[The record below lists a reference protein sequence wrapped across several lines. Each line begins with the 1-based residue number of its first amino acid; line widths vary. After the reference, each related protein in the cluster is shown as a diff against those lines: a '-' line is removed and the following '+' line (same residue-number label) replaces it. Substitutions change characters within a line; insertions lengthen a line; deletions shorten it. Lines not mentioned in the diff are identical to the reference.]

1 MSITLDKIIAEVR
14 GLPPSEQQQLR
25 ETLNEMIES
34 ARSED
39 EREDALERRLSA
51 KGIITL
57 PSASANDETDFD
69 DDDWEPVN
77 IMGVPVSEMIIRER
91 R

>member
-1 MSITLDKIIAEVR
+1 MSATLDKIIEEVR
-14 GLPPSEQQQLR
+14 QLPPNERQQLR
-25 ETLNEMIES
+25 EKLNEIVEPTL
-34 ARSED
+34 SED
-39 EREDALERRLSA
+39 DREDVVEHYLAA

-57 PSASANDETDFD
+57 PASSAEDENDS

-77 IMGVPVSEMIIRER
+77 ATGVPVSEMIIRER